1 MKLHRIVK
9 LLLFIFAVVVL
20 IISAYVG
27 YLFLDYHRLE
37 DQLLLTISNN
47 QSKSVPTAEPL
58 DLVSW
63 NIGFGAY
70 ESDFGFFMD
79 GGTESWAWSK
89 ERLSDNLDAITE
101 LLAEQDA
108 DFLCIQE
115 VDTDSTRT
123 YHIDEATWITEGLSD
138 GNYASLW
145 AQNYDSSFLFYPFTQ
160 PHGASVS
167 GIMTF
172 SHYQITE
179 SVRRSVPVETGITKF
194 FDLDRC
200 YSVTRIPVDNGKTLC
215 LYNLHLSAY
224 SSDGSIAVVQLE
236 QLLADAHQEYLNG
249 NYVICAG
256 DFNKDLLGDSSQY
269 FGISGEAYTW
279 AQAFPTE
286 LLPDELALVAPLD
299 TENPIPSCRNADGPY
314 HEEQFVLTLDGFL
327 VSPNI
332 TVEKAVVI
340 DGGFA
345 YSDHNPVT
353 MQFILNPEA

>member
-1 MKLHRIVK
+1 MKLHPAVK
-9 LLLFIFAVVVL
+9 LLLCLVAVLVL
-20 IISAYVG
+20 IVASYII
-27 YLFLDYHRLE
+27 YLFVDYKRIE
-37 DQLLLTISNN
+37 DHLPLTVANN
-47 QSKSVPTAEPL
+47 QSDPIPVGKSFK
-58 DLVSW
+58 LVSW

-89 ERLSDNLDAITE
+89 ERLSANLDAITA
-101 LLAEQDA
+101 LLADQNA
-108 DFLCIQE
+108 DFLCLQE

-123 YHIDEATWITEGLSD
+123 YHIDEAAWITEGLD
-138 GNYASLW
+138 DKNYASLW

-160 PHGASVS
+160 PHGASES

-172 SHYQITE
+172 SRYQITE
-179 SVRRSVPVETGITKF
+179 SIRRSVPVETGFMKF

-200 YSVTRIPVDNGKTLC
+200 YSVTKLPTDNGKMLC

-236 QLLADAHQEYLNG
+236 QLLADAQQEYLNG

-279 AQAFPTE
+279 SQAFPTE
-286 LLPDELALVAPLD
+286 LLPEELSLIAPLD
-299 TENPIPSCRNADGPY
+299 EENPVPSCRNSDAPY
-314 HEEQFVLTLDGFL
+314 HEEQFVVTLDGFL
-327 VSPNI
+327 ISPNV
-332 TVEKAVVI
+332 TVENAVVV
-340 DGGFA
+340 DAAFA

-353 MQFILNPEA
+353 MLFTLNPEV